1 MLAEECRY
9 RWLGIVENEGCII
22 DDISCIIIDF
32 EKNLL
37 NLKDE
42 ARNRYVK
49 AFKSLT
55 IPFSGQS
62 YNRLSIRYEEE
73 IDEKELF
80 LTNSNQ
86 I

>member
-1 MLAEECRY
+1 M
-9 RWLGIVENEGCII
+9 I